1 MADINKIIDELL
13 LELSVT
19 YPFPNMK
26 DKEQVIALM
35 EICDELGYGYIK
47 PNLYELLSEAED
59 EKESGLFPG
68 KFHLGGGYYSS
79 KDGGEAEFKNDKGN
93 LRPVTPEEKAKFDSK
108 SGKAPT
114 AEKPADTPKPN
125 QPSPET
131 PSVEKPKDDSVEAP
145 APLKKEP
152 VVKTKVDVLKSKV
165 EKWSEKEKE
174 FFNKGQDKPGSETRR
189 SFAEALKDKAKGA
202 RNAIM
207 HGLKHEVHTFKTA
220 GKAVKNLLSRKPL
233 EKEEKKALI
242 SVGIKVAST
251 ALFAAAGGG
260 LAHGA
265 AYFAKHVAME
275 LIPHAVAETI
285 IVGVGKASL
294 FAGAD
299 GDDERMLGD
308 FMDAVADN
316 MENME
321 IPEELMMS
329 MVDSYN
335 EKKKPN
341 EAQSEVIDLNELFN
355 RILNEE
361 DGKGE
366 SKEFPGKFHLGGGYY
381 SSTDGGEA
389 ELKNDKG
396 SLRPLTDKEKAELNN
411 QPPSEEPTDG
421 ESDTDKPDTA
431 SMIDTAT
438 KALDTKEKEA
448 EKTLPKD
455 NPDLVLDDPKAS
467 TQNKAKARAFK
478 SQQTIDKNKQEDSGK
493 GTVGE
498 PTRLESA
505 NEDTDSKVQK
515 FKGKKSGK
523 EIQTIE
529 FEDGG
534 MMFGTVHGETKMVDD
549 IIDQIKATIPQE
561 EWENIVFLGEGGATN
576 DEGDLEFNDEM
587 DYAAPRFEKLGAG
600 IDTWDGDELDV
611 HDDQSKLYKKQME
624 KTGLNHS
631 QVKAGNWASMIGQ
644 GEGTDTMSPKDFLDD
659 EGRKFLEDAV
669 KEAGFPPIENFDNPT
684 GEVPNE
690 ENPEGSGDKG
700 TLFRLAFPE
709 DNGDKETKINDIQVA
724 FNNTRDENIIEKR
737 KELVAKGKIPIV
749 IAGES
754 HVELVDKMMQDGS
767 KRKTETQSVEP
778 EKIADEMPEA
788 DKETFSKD
796 GKALD
801 GISPNDLNQFN
812 TDISKISKM
821 LDDAKAKG
829 EPAPDI
835 NLCDITIP
843 GTNLYCDDNKG
854 IPREEMPQFK
864 GKAVEG
870 SRAAGMETDKDGE
883 VDTEPVFRE
892 MLKEKNIKVLQ
903 TEVPADKLK
912 ATQKDLVGEKVIGM
926 MGALEKDPNHP
937 KITAPIY
944 VSRDGYVID
953 GHHRWAAIVAHNA
966 KNPNNPIPMKS
977 TVIDMDIKDAIPM
990 ANKFAEDMGIAAK
1003 KADAKDGELPAPKEP
1018 NKKEGG
1024 AIYPVGGNY
1033 YSDTPDG
1040 PAQYVKTESVVME
1053 IFENENEKFIGL
1065 LFEESVTKKLPDGDT
1080 VRVTPI
1086 DVKDQPEATAK
1097 ADELDSNVNADVD
1110 TARKNLQISDG
1121 VIESRIKEASKWIDK
1136 SEADEETKQ
1145 ILKDTAAKIFKG
1157 EDVDPANLEIAKK
1170 WMSVR
1175 AGGGNDIGVYIAKIE
1190 GDFKSNSR
1198 AAVTMSIDVKKV
1210 QDIDSKS
1217 DEWNDSVMNKYGL
1230 PITTQTGAFVN
1241 KKDWTANKTNKARKI
1256 EKIEASEDG
1265 NSVTLGGTTRTKRP
1279 VPDKETLV
1287 EQKNLAEQF
1296 IKQGYSE
1303 EEAKKS
1309 ATQVI
1314 ASINRGNKMLD
1325 KLAKKGEIEVV
1336 NFGPTDTDENRRSTL
1351 KNTVDK
1357 TRKSILKSLK
1367 RYSGLSEEEILEKYA
1382 DLFKS
1387 IDEMEKSA
1395 PINNPNWDSMSS
1407 EEKEEASKEYLNKT
1421 LTVLQNIRRDKD
1433 IASGGPDIAE
1443 VLVFINE
1450 VGKGNQAFLPSSSN
1464 FPTVDII
1471 SFNEQKTPPEN
1482 ATPEELAEFYA
1493 NEYSANSI
1501 SFIDSDAE
1509 SIKVGK
1515 GGSSAA
1521 PSKVDESDFGDEA
1534 TQEVLNSVMYGVHQS
1549 IMGDYPPSKEAVDKA
1564 EEEYKKARTH
1574 LVKVMVSK
1582 GNTPEE
1588 AERMVSEMEKKAT
1601 APYLQMKD
1609 VYQKSLTP
1617 EEMDSE
1623 FDRGLKLYAMTGRLL
1638 EMTFNEDV
1646 KSNNF
1651 GNVRFVEKGKGKTST
1666 ISMEVLDG
1674 VNEKCCV
1681 KFNPNP
1687 GELKI
1692 KGEAG
1697 GKRKAGINVMFAT
1710 WIVKCEK

>member
-47 PNLYELLSEAED
+47 PNLYELLSEADD

-108 SGKAPT
+108 GGKTPS
-114 AEKPADTPKPN
+114 AEKPTDTSKPN

-131 PSVEKPKDDSVEAP
+131 PSVEKPKDSSVEAP

-265 AYFAKHVAME
+265 AYFVKHVAME

-285 IVGVGKASL
+285 VVGVGKASL

-299 GDDERMLGD
+299 GDDERMLSD

-381 SSTDGGEA
+381 SSKDGGEA

-396 SLRPLTDKEKAELNN
+396 NLRPLTDKEKAEVNN
-411 QPPSEEPTDG
+411 QTPSEEPTDE
-421 ESDTDKPDTA
+421 ESDSDKPDTA

-438 KALDTKEKEA
+438 KALDTKEKEV

-549 IIDQIKATIPQE
+549 IIDQVKATIPQE

-767 KRKTETQSVEP
+767 KRKTETQRVEP
-778 EKIADEMPEA
+778 EKVAEEMPEA

-912 ATQKDLVGEKVIGM
+912 ATQKDLVGGKVIGM

-1003 KADAKDGELPAPKEP
+1003 KADVKDGAMPEPKEA
-1018 NKKEGG
+1018 NEKEGG
-1024 AIYPVGGNY
+1024 VIYPLGGGY
-1033 YSDTPDG
+1033 YSDTKGG
-1040 PAQYVKTESVVME
+1040 PAQYMKSESVVNK
-1053 IFENENEKFIGL
+1053 IFIEEDIKFLNL
-1065 LFEESVTKKLPDGDT
+1065 LFEENLTMK
-1080 VRVTPI
+1080 TPSGKEVMVKAI
-1086 DVKDQPEATAK
+1086 DVKDQPEANKEVEKAK
-1097 ADELDSNVNADVD
+1097 EEGNTKKDVSAARTNLGINDDKIDRNIKVAQGFIDSAQTDD
-1110 TARKNLQISDG
+1110 S
-1121 VIESRIKEASKWIDK
+1121 
-1136 SEADEETKQ
+1136 TKQ
-1145 ILKDTAAKIFKG
+1145 ILKDTISKILKG
-1157 EDVDPANLEIAKK
+1157 EDVDPSNTEIAKK
-1170 WMSVR
+1170 WLAVR
-1175 AGGGNDIGVYIAKIE
+1175 VGGGNDIGIYIAQKEGEFSDDKSRKKIKM
-1190 GDFKSNSR
+1190 DIPAS
-1198 AAVTMSIDVKKV
+1198 V
-1210 QDIDSKS
+1210 QDSEAKA
-1217 DEWNDSVMNKYGL
+1217 DEWNNSIVDKYGL
-1230 PITTQTGAFVN
+1230 TMKTQTGSYVN
-1241 KKDWTANKTNKARKI
+1241 KKDLTAAKMNKNRRKVKFESSDNGVTI
-1256 EKIEASEDG
+1256 DG
-1265 NSVTLGGTTRTKRP
+1265 VKYDKRETPDENTLI
-1279 VPDKETLV
+1279 
-1287 EQKNLAEQF
+1287 QSF
-1296 IKQGYSE
+1296 IKKGYSDA
-1303 EEAKKS
+1303 EAKAA
-1309 ATQVI
+1309 ATKI
-1314 ASINRGNKMLD
+1314 ISSIQRRNNMID
-1325 KLAKKGEIEVV
+1325 QLANSKEMEVV
-1336 NFGPTDTDENRRSTL
+1336 EYGPTDTDENRKKTLSNTIKST
-1351 KNTVDK
+1351 KEG
-1357 TRKSILKSLK
+1357 ILKSIK
-1367 RYSGLSEEEILEKYA
+1367 RYSGLSDEEINSQYSELIGAIDELEKN
-1382 DLFKS
+1382 
-1387 IDEMEKSA
+1387 A

-1407 EEKEEASKEYLNKT
+1407 DEKEKASELYLNN
-1421 LTVLQNIRRDKD
+1421 LIEVLQGVRRDSNLT
-1433 IASGGPDIAE
+1433 SGGPDLAE
-1443 VLVFINE
+1443 VIVFMNE
-1450 VGKGNQAFLPSSSN
+1450 IGKGNQAFLPSSSN

-1471 SFNEQKTPPEN
+1471 SFASQNTPDANLSPSD
-1482 ATPEELAEFYA
+1482 LAEFYA
-1493 NEYSANSI
+1493 NEFSANSI

-1509 SIKVGK
+1509 SIKLGK
-1515 GGSSAA
+1515 GGPSAGHKK
-1521 PSKVDESDFGDEA
+1521 SQGSTFGNEK
-1534 TQEVLNSVMYGVHQS
+1534 TGEVLDSLMDCYNGTF
-1549 IMGDYPPSKEAVDKA
+1549 GAYPPSKENVDKA
-1564 EEEYKKARTH
+1564 EQAYNEAGKH
-1574 LVKVMVSK
+1574 LTKILIEQGYSPQQ
-1582 GNTPEE
+1582 T
-1588 AERMVSEMEKKAT
+1588 ERMIADMEKRGLAHYEQAK
-1601 APYLQMKD
+1601 KS
-1609 VYQKSLTP
+1609 YQNSLNG
-1617 EEMDSE
+1617 EEMDPE
-1623 FDRGLKLYAMTGRLL
+1623 FDRGLRIYNMAGNLFQMMYNRDL
-1638 EMTFNEDV
+1638 

-1651 GNVRFVEKGKGKTST
+1651 GNIRFKESGKGKTSKL
-1666 ISMEVLDG
+1666 SLEVLDG
-1674 VNEKCCV
+1674 INEKCCV

-1687 GELKI
+1687 GEMKI
-1692 KGEAG
+1692 KGEG
-1697 GKRKAGINVMFAT
+1697 GKRTAAINVSFST
-1710 WIVKCEK
+1710 WIEPCEK

>member
-1 MADINKIIDELL
+1 
-13 LELSVT
+13 
-19 YPFPNMK
+19 
-26 DKEQVIALM
+26 
-35 EICDELGYGYIK
+35 
-47 PNLYELLSEAED
+47 
-59 EKESGLFPG
+59 
-68 KFHLGGGYYSS
+68 
-79 KDGGEAEFKNDKGN
+79 
-93 LRPVTPEEKAKFDSK
+93 
-108 SGKAPT
+108 
-114 AEKPADTPKPN
+114 
-125 QPSPET
+125 
-131 PSVEKPKDDSVEAP
+131 
-145 APLKKEP
+145 
-152 VVKTKVDVLKSKV
+152 
-165 EKWSEKEKE
+165 
-174 FFNKGQDKPGSETRR
+174 
-189 SFAEALKDKAKGA
+189 
-202 RNAIM
+202 
-207 HGLKHEVHTFKTA
+207 
-220 GKAVKNLLSRKPL
+220 
-233 EKEEKKALI
+233 
-242 SVGIKVAST
+242 
-251 ALFAAAGGG
+251 
-260 LAHGA
+260 
-265 AYFAKHVAME
+265 
-275 LIPHAVAETI
+275 
-285 IVGVGKASL
+285 
-294 FAGAD
+294 
-299 GDDERMLGD
+299 
-308 FMDAVADN
+308 
-316 MENME
+316 
-321 IPEELMMS
+321 
-329 MVDSYN
+329 
-335 EKKKPN
+335 
-341 EAQSEVIDLNELFN
+341 
-355 RILNEE
+355 
-361 DGKGE
+361 
-366 SKEFPGKFHLGGGYY
+366 
-381 SSTDGGEA
+381 
-389 ELKNDKG
+389 
-396 SLRPLTDKEKAELNN
+396 
-411 QPPSEEPTDG
+411 
-421 ESDTDKPDTA
+421 
-431 SMIDTAT
+431 
-438 KALDTKEKEA
+438 
-448 EKTLPKD
+448 
-455 NPDLVLDDPKAS
+455 
-467 TQNKAKARAFK
+467 
-478 SQQTIDKNKQEDSGK
+478 
-493 GTVGE
+493 
-498 PTRLESA
+498 
-505 NEDTDSKVQK
+505 
-515 FKGKKSGK
+515 
-523 EIQTIE
+523 
-529 FEDGG
+529 
-534 MMFGTVHGETKMVDD
+534 
-549 IIDQIKATIPQE
+549 
-561 EWENIVFLGEGGATN
+561 
-576 DEGDLEFNDEM
+576 
-587 DYAAPRFEKLGAG
+587 
-600 IDTWDGDELDV
+600 
-611 HDDQSKLYKKQME
+611 
-624 KTGLNHS
+624 
-631 QVKAGNWASMIGQ
+631 
-644 GEGTDTMSPKDFLDD
+644 
-659 EGRKFLEDAV
+659 
-669 KEAGFPPIENFDNPT
+669 
-684 GEVPNE
+684 
-690 ENPEGSGDKG
+690 
-700 TLFRLAFPE
+700 
-709 DNGDKETKINDIQVA
+709 
-724 FNNTRDENIIEKR
+724 
-737 KELVAKGKIPIV
+737 
-749 IAGES
+749 
-754 HVELVDKMMQDGS
+754 
-767 KRKTETQSVEP
+767 
-778 EKIADEMPEA
+778 
-788 DKETFSKD
+788 
-796 GKALD
+796 
-801 GISPNDLNQFN
+801 
-812 TDISKISKM
+812 
-821 LDDAKAKG
+821 
-829 EPAPDI
+829 
-835 NLCDITIP
+835 
-843 GTNLYCDDNKG
+843 
-854 IPREEMPQFK
+854 
-864 GKAVEG
+864 
-870 SRAAGMETDKDGE
+870 METDKDGE

-1450 VGKGNQAFLPSSSN
+1450 VVKGNQAFLPSSSN

-1501 SFIDSDAE
+1501 SFIDSDA
-1509 SIKVGK
+1509 
-1515 GGSSAA
+1515 
-1521 PSKVDESDFGDEA
+1521 
-1534 TQEVLNSVMYGVHQS
+1534 
-1549 IMGDYPPSKEAVDKA
+1549 
-1564 EEEYKKARTH
+1564 
-1574 LVKVMVSK
+1574 
-1582 GNTPEE
+1582 
-1588 AERMVSEMEKKAT
+1588 
-1601 APYLQMKD
+1601 
-1609 VYQKSLTP
+1609 
-1617 EEMDSE
+1617 
-1623 FDRGLKLYAMTGRLL
+1623 
-1638 EMTFNEDV
+1638 
-1646 KSNNF
+1646 
-1651 GNVRFVEKGKGKTST
+1651 
-1666 ISMEVLDG
+1666 
-1674 VNEKCCV
+1674 
-1681 KFNPNP
+1681 
-1687 GELKI
+1687 
-1692 KGEAG
+1692 
-1697 GKRKAGINVMFAT
+1697 
-1710 WIVKCEK
+1710 